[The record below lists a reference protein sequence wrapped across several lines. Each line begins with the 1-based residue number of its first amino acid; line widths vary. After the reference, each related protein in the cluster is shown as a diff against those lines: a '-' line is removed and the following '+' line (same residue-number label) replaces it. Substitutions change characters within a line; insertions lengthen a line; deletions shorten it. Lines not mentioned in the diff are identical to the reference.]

1 VIDVTV
7 EWGFQGL
14 AELFAGLAHAFASTL
29 SLSKEFAMCV
39 FNNIVWVGAALMPAW
54 WEAPLHKWHSHIE
67 NTISL
72 R

>member
-14 AELFAGLAHAFASTL
+14 AELIKGLAYAFTTSL
-29 SLSKEFAMCV
+29 SLSKEFAMNV
-39 FNNIVWVGAALMPAW
+39 FNNIVWMGAALMPAW
-54 WEAPLHKWHSHIE
+54 WKAPFHKWHSHIE
-67 NTISL
+67 STTSL